1 MNPVEEEPPN
11 RSFVFGGWTEVI
23 ESHSDALFLF
33 DEQFSCLYANR
44 SAVSFLRQCGQ
55 GRKSWNLCDR
65 AQNQPEPFALWLQ
78 KVQQIFR
85 TGRRAQFLSE
95 LRHQEPMK
103 ILQTECIPV
112 RDSTQ
117 KVHAVI
123 LLCRDITEYKKMQE
137 QLAEQ
142 ENKYKELYNQS
153 PIGLYRTRVSD
164 GKLLECNRALADLLG
179 YSSVEECTAEH
190 YSVHHYV
197 QPQQRQILLER
208 LKKEKKITGFE
219 IQVRR
224 EDGKIIWV
232 EITAELYPNEGYI
245 EGAMREITAAKIL
258 TETEKR
264 ILELVMQGKSS
275 RQIARE
281 MFRSVR
287 TIEDH
292 RAHIMHKLNAHNL
305 VELAAAARSLSKQK

>member
-1 MNPVEEEPPN
+1 LNPLEEEELQKQFPILL
-11 RSFVFGGWTEVI
+11 GWMEVI

-33 DEQFSCLYANR
+33 DEHFSCIYANR
-44 SAVSFLRQCGQ
+44 AAVSFLREVGEC
-55 GRKSWNLCDR
+55 RRSWNLCDS
-65 AQNQPEPFALWLQ
+65 AQNQPEPFSFWLQ
-78 KVQQIFR
+78 KTQQVFR
-85 TGRRAQFLSE
+85 RGRRAQYICEWQHGGERKAL
-95 LRHQEPMK
+95 K
-103 ILQTECIPV
+103 TEWIPV
-112 RDSTQ
+112 RNSE
-117 KVHAVI
+117 KNVLAAI
-123 LLCRDITEYKKMQE
+123 LLCRDITEFRKLQE

-164 GKLLECNRALADLLG
+164 GKLLECNKALADLLG
-179 YSSVEECTAEH
+179 YGSVEDCKERH
-190 YSVHHYV
+190 YSVQYYV

-208 LKKEKKITGFE
+208 LQKEKKITDFE

-232 EITAELYPNEGYI
+232 EITADLHPDEGYI
-245 EGAMREITAAKIL
+245 EGVMREITAAKIL
-258 TETEKR
+258 TETEKK
-264 ILELVMQGKSS
+264 ILELVMKGKSS
-275 RQIARE
+275 RQIAKE

-305 VELAAAARSLSKQK
+305 VELAAIARSLKK